1 MIYASTFSSFS
12 QLAVCL
18 LTCLIT
24 MFWLFFCWMNVPI
37 GILHTPRVQQNVIII
52 IFIRWQNDDQY
63 KTRRQVLGRLPN
75 GNTIR
80 LMWFSIN
87 HQPHNATDNENI
99 NTKTI
104 KNILIFCD
112 LISTCILCIRVA
124 MSINCICWPLI
135 SVIYAVAGQLNE
147 WKKILFKIIQLKWA
161 FK

>member
-52 IFIRWQNDDQY
+52 IRWQNDDQY

-87 HQPHNATDNENI
+87 HQPHNATDNEN
-99 NTKTI
+99 TKTI
-104 KNILIFCD
+104 KKYTHLLFSMIWFQRAFCVYESQWASIVIVD
-112 LISTCILCIRVA
+112 LWFRWFTRLLV
-124 MSINCICWPLI
+124 NWT
-135 SVIYAVAGQLNE
+135 NE
-147 WKKILFKIIQLKWA
+147 NKTIFKIIQLKWA